1 MSSVNNG
8 IGATQNFLKL
18 IKKLAIPMIM
28 VQLFFFI
35 KWYWC
40 LENYSG
46 WQMKTTS

>member
-28 VQLFFFI
+28 VQLFFFH
-35 KWYWC
+35 
-40 LENYSG
+40 
-46 WQMKTTS
+46 